1 MPDAPAHL
9 IVGRVRRAHGLRGDI
24 VVEVLTDAPDA
35 IFAPGRR
42 VIGGTT
48 DGELGEATP
57 LEIESASP
65 FKDGLLI
72 TRVRGIGDRDSAEQW
87 RDRYLLVPGDEA
99 EPPGESEAYLHELV
113 GMRVDLA
120 DGTPL
125 GQVLDYYELPQGL
138 MVEVDRNGKR
148 TAIPLISAFLR
159 DIDRDERRIVVELP
173 DGMLD

>member
-9 IVGRVRRAHGLRGDI
+9 IVGRVRRAHGLRGEI

-42 VIGGTT
+42 VFGGTT
-48 DGELGEATP
+48 DGEIGDAAL

-72 TRVRGIGDRDSAEQW
+72 TRVRGISDRDSAERW
-87 RDRYLLVPGDEA
+87 RDRYLLVPGEEV
-99 EPPGESEAYLHELV
+99 EPPGESEAYLHELI
-113 GMRVDLA
+113 GMRVDLT
-120 DGTPL
+120 DGTVV
-125 GQVLDYYELPQGL
+125 GEVLDFYELPQGL
-138 MVEVDRNGKR
+138 LVEVERNGKR
-148 TAIPLISAFLR
+148 TAIPLTDAFVR
-159 DIDRDERRIVVELP
+159 RIHREERRIVVELP